1 MKNLKIISTILLS
14 FVLMFSITTS
24 VFAADVDNNAAGDD
38 IFSVGNGTGEDENI
52 WGTPNVVNNE
62 STIDNNAID
71 VNSTIE
77 NDIEDDNDDNDVYPY
92 TYNDEENNS
101 TTSNSN
107 SLAYTG
113 IGDSNGM
120 IALIIII
127 SAIVAI
133 YSAKKFNDYKNV

>member
-14 FVLMFSITTS
+14 LILVFTITTS
-24 VFAADVDNNAAGDD
+24 VFADDATNNADGSGADLFAVEENNTD
-38 IFSVGNGTGEDENI
+38 GNDV
-52 WGTPNVVNNE
+52 WGSPEVVNNE
-62 STIDNNAID
+62 T
-71 VNSTIE
+71 T
-77 NDIEDDNDDNDVYPY
+77 NDV
-92 TYNDEENNS
+92 TNEATVGTGSLTNDEDTNDSFIYNEEENNE

-120 IALIIII
+120 IALIVVI
-127 SAIVAI
+127 SAVVAV